1 MLYYI
6 FMKVVSIST
15 DRKLFEEGSVVL
27 TRQKYYAERMEELHV
42 IVFSLSKN
50 GYKYRS
56 FGNLHLYPMN
66 SSSRISFL
74 FDAYRL
80 GKKII
85 LENSFKKENS
95 VITTQDSFETG
106 LVGYLLKKKFNLPL
120 QLQIHTD
127 FLNSYF
133 KNSSLNLARVVLAK
147 FLIPKA
153 DGLRVVSS
161 VISGSLQKEFP
172 NLKTKIDILP
182 IFIDI
187 EKIKNSAIS
196 INLRQKYPDRFI
208 ILMASR
214 VTKEKNIILAIK
226 LVSSLIRANKRIV
239 LLIVGDG
246 PEKKTLQLYAKDM
259 GGYVVFE
266 PWTLDLTSYY
276 KTADVFLLTSQYE
289 GYGMTLIEAG
299 ASGCPIVTT
308 NVGIAKTDLFKNG
321 ENAFVCPVGDVDC
334 LSKAI
339 IDLIENPEKRKLF
352 KERMQDSIKRVTVS
366 KEEYVYRYVAMLE
379 NLL

>member
-1 MLYYI
+1 
-6 FMKVVSIST
+6 MKVVSIST

-321 ENAFVCPVGDVDC
+321 ENAFVCPVGDLDC
-334 LSKAI
+334 LSKSV
-339 IDLIENPEKRKLF
+339 IDLLENLQKRKLF
-352 KERMQDSIKRVTVS
+352 QERMQDSIKRIAIT
-366 KEEYVYRYVAMLE
+366 KEEYVSRYVAMLE

>member
-1 MLYYI
+1 
-6 FMKVVSIST
+6 MKVVSIST

>member
-1 MLYYI
+1 
-6 FMKVVSIST
+6 MKVVSIST

-299 ASGCPIVTT
+299 ASG
-308 NVGIAKTDLFKNG
+308 
-321 ENAFVCPVGDVDC
+321 
-334 LSKAI
+334 
-339 IDLIENPEKRKLF
+339 
-352 KERMQDSIKRVTVS
+352 
-366 KEEYVYRYVAMLE
+366 
-379 NLL
+379 

>member
-1 MLYYI
+1 
-6 FMKVVSIST
+6 MKVVSIST

-321 ENAFVCPVGDVDC
+321 ENAFVCPVGDLDC
-334 LSKAI
+334 LSKSV
-339 IDLIENPEKRKLF
+339 IDLLENLQKRKLF
-352 KERMQDSIKRVTVS
+352 QERMQDSIKRVTVS

>member
-1 MLYYI
+1 
-6 FMKVVSIST
+6 MKVVSIST

-289 GYGMTLIEAG
+289 GYGMTLIETGTA
-299 ASGCPIVTT
+299 GCPIVTT

-334 LSKAI
+334 LSKSI
-339 IDLIENPEKRKLF
+339 IDLIKDGQKRKLF
-352 KERMQDSIKRVTVS
+352 GERMQDSIRSTAISKEQYVS
-366 KEEYVYRYVAMLE
+366 KYVSLLE
-379 NLL
+379 NLLKND

>member
-321 ENAFVCPVGDVDC
+321 ENAFVCPVGDLDC
-334 LSKAI
+334 LSKSV
-339 IDLIENPEKRKLF
+339 IDLLENLQKRKLF
-352 KERMQDSIKRVTVS
+352 QERMQDSIKRIAIT
-366 KEEYVYRYVAMLE
+366 KEEYVSRYVAMLE

>member
-1 MLYYI
+1 
-6 FMKVVSIST
+6 MKVVSIST

-246 PEKKTLQLYAKDM
+246 PEKKALQLYAKDM

-299 ASGCPIVTT
+299 TAGCPIVTT